1 MENEDGDE
9 LLGLYEIEN
18 KANSVASCQD
28 FIEFLDMLKK
38 EVMED
43 DEVDARLQIEFFDN
57 VRRKLNFAQGLPQY
71 DHLIEIPD
79 RPDWKWLAQLFLV
92 GAFEN

>member
-1 MENEDGDE
+1 
-9 LLGLYEIEN
+9 
-18 KANSVASCQD
+18 
-28 FIEFLDMLKK
+28 MLKK

-43 DEVDARLQIEFFDN
+43 DEVDARLQIEFFHLLERN
-57 VRRKLNFAQGLPQY
+57 LRYAQRFP
-71 DHLIEIPD
+71 DHDLQIEIPD

>member
-1 MENEDGDE
+1 MEGEDNEE
-9 LLGLYEIEN
+9 HLGLYEIEN
-18 KANSVASCQD
+18 KANSVASCKD

-38 EVMED
+38 EVMDD
-43 DEVDARLQIEFFDN
+43 DEVDTRMQLEFFDN
-57 VRRKLNFAQGLPQY
+57 VRRKLNFYNELPQY

-79 RPDWKWLAQLFLV
+79 QPDWSWLARLFLV